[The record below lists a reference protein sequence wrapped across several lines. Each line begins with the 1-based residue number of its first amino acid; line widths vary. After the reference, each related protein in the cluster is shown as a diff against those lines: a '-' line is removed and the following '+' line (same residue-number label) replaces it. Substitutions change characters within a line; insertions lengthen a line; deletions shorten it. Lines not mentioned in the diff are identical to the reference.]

1 MEMNEKRS
9 AMAHMYD
16 DDNNIYVKLHLDKS
30 KPFKNSR
37 KFDFESID
45 TRAFI
50 NGITNSALLLYNHDR
65 SKPICRLNSERV
77 QMTYDDKAIE
87 FAINLPNIS
96 YANDLR
102 ELAREGILEMSFSF
116 KALQEEIRNRTRYIS
131 DLLVGEVSLLS
142 VPAQYPTESRKQD
155 ETDLKQL
162 LIDTYTMLYMSDL
175 H

>member
-1 MEMNEKRS
+1 M
-9 AMAHMYD
+9 
-16 DDNNIYVKLHLDKS
+16 
-30 KPFKNSR
+30 
-37 KFDFESID
+37 
-45 TRAFI
+45 
-50 NGITNSALLLYNHDR
+50 LLYNHDR

-102 ELAREGILEMSFSF
+102 ELAREGLLEMSFGFS
-116 KALQEEIRNRTRYIS
+116 ALQEEIRNRTRYIS

-142 VPAQYPTESRKQD
+142 VPAQYPTESRQQ

-175 H
+175 HLFHNKGY

>member
-1 MEMNEKRS
+1 MVMNEKRS
-9 AMAHMYD
+9 ALAHMYD
-16 DDNNIYVKLHLDKS
+16 DDNTIYVKLHLNQS

-37 KFDFESID
+37 KFDYESID

-102 ELAREGILEMSFSF
+102 ELAREGLLEMSFGFS
-116 KALQEEIRNRTRYIS
+116 ALQEEIRNRTRYIS
-131 DLLVGEVSLLS
+131 NLLVGEVSLLS
-142 VPAQYPTESRKQD
+142 VPAQYPSESRQQ